1 MDTLP
6 ERLALAVNRLLN
18 RYLVRGADGQN
29 RPIPYNPVD
38 YQSLRFLA
46 ANPGARAT
54 DVAVHVGVAPT
65 TMQSALD
72 RLRARGLITKRASET
87 DGRARAYALSEQGV
101 RVHAAIQAQDRA
113 NMAEIVSSLSPAE
126 RATLADLLERLSA

>member
-1 MDTLP
+1 MDTIP

-87 DGRARAYALSEQGV
+87 DGRARAYALSEKGV

-113 NMAEIVSSLSPAE
+113 NMAEIVSSLSPSE

>member
-1 MDTLP
+1 MDTIP

-54 DVAVHVGVAPT
+54 DLAGHLGVAPT

-87 DGRARAYALSEQGV
+87 DRRARAYALSEQGA
-101 RVHAAIQAQDRA
+101 RVHAAIEAQDRA
-113 NMAEIVSSLSPAE
+113 NMAEIVSSLSPSE

>member
-18 RYLVRGADGQN
+18 RYLVRGADGQD

-54 DVAVHVGVAPT
+54 DVAAHVGVAPT

-87 DGRARAYALSEQGV
+87 DGRARAYALSEQGA
-101 RVHAAIQAQDRA
+101 RVHAAIEAQDRA
-113 NMAEIVSSLSPAE
+113 NMAEIVSGLSPSE